1 MVDKYGAGQDPYIYD
16 DSTVLVNK
24 FNIRDE
30 AILEEAEKEFTTL
43 AALDIEFQAPPYDFR
58 YLCNVHKKLFSDLFE
73 WAGELRTIDI
83 SKGQTRFCNYRY
95 IEKEANIIFA
105 KLEKDGYLQGLPFVL
120 FIEKLAEYYCDI
132 NVLHPFR
139 EGNGRAQRL
148 LFEHVVIN
156 CGYDINFEGVKTNEW
171 IDANIHGYH
180 CDYSLMKKVIN
191 KCVVIPKN

>member
-1 MVDKYGAGQDPYIYD
+1 MVDKYGAGQDPYIYN

-43 AALDIEFQAPPYDFR
+43 AALDIEFQAPPYDFL
-58 YLCNVHKKLFSDLFE
+58 YLCNIHKKLFSDLFE

-156 CGYDINFEGVKTNEW
+156 CGYDINFESVKTNEW